1 MAQVSSLSSLFSIF
15 FSAICFGFSFN
26 TKPFYKILKIIMWLD
41 LKYTKPHKMFQNYW
55 TYINYIK
62 NIYPM
67 QIVIELIQ
75 RPKINVSE
83 IPKILVSILPLAN
96 IFRD

>member
-1 MAQVSSLSSLFSIF
+1 
-15 FSAICFGFSFN
+15 
-26 TKPFYKILKIIMWLD
+26 MWLE

-55 TYINYIK
+55 TYIIYIS

-75 RPKINVSE
+75 RPKINVSVT
-83 IPKILVSILPLAN
+83 PKILVCILFLPIFFKAEKEHFLGN
-96 IFRD
+96 I

>member
-1 MAQVSSLSSLFSIF
+1 
-15 FSAICFGFSFN
+15 
-26 TKPFYKILKIIMWLD
+26 MWLE
-41 LKYTKPHKMFQNYW
+41 LKYPKPHKMFQNYW

-75 RPKINVSE
+75 RPKINVSVT
-83 IPKILVSILPLAN
+83 PKILVCILFLPIFFKAEKEHFLGN
-96 IFRD
+96 I

>member
-1 MAQVSSLSSLFSIF
+1 
-15 FSAICFGFSFN
+15 
-26 TKPFYKILKIIMWLD
+26 MWLE
-41 LKYTKPHKMFQNYW
+41 LKYTKPHKMFQYYW
-55 TYINYIK
+55 TYIIYIS

-83 IPKILVSILPLAN
+83 ILKILV
-96 IFRD
+96 

>member
-1 MAQVSSLSSLFSIF
+1 
-15 FSAICFGFSFN
+15 
-26 TKPFYKILKIIMWLD
+26 MWLE
-41 LKYTKPHKMFQNYW
+41 LKYTKPHKIFQNYW

-75 RPKINVSE
+75 RPKINVSVT
-83 IPKILVSILPLAN
+83 PKISVCILFLPIFFKAEKEHFLGN
-96 IFRD
+96 I